1 MRVFKVDRVF
11 IIIFLRQ
18 FIPLILIYDYV
29 SNIGFIVSNFDGLIE
44 LLIPQLALSEG
55 FFFLFFRLLKIRLLA
70 NALTHFLLLD
80 LFKGLLSFLYFTM

>member
-18 FIPLILIYDYV
+18 FIPLILMHDYV
-29 SNIGFIVSNFDGLIE
+29 SNIGFIVPNFDGLIE
-44 LLIPQLALSEG
+44 LLIHQLALSEG
-55 FFFLFFRLLKIRLLA
+55 FLFFFRLLKIRLLA